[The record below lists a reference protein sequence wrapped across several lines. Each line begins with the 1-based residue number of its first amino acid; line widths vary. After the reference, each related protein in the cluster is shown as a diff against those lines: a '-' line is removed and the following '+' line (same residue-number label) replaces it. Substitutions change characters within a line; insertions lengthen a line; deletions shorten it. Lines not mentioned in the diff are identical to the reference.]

1 MDFKGSLEQVEMA
14 DHSTGSATDDFSFT
28 PREQRKIVH
37 KIDRRLITGL
47 GLLFGISLVDRTNL
61 GNASIA
67 GMQKDLGLE
76 IGSRYSL
83 VVLIFFVPYVIFQL
97 PSSIIVRKLGPK
109 AFLGGITFL
118 WGVVMM
124 CFGFI
129 HNWKVMLGLRVIL
142 GTFEAGLFPG
152 AVYVLSLWYTRYDV
166 HKRYSSFY
174 LISIVGSSLTGIL
187 AYGISQMGGLGGL
200 QAWQWIFVIEG
211 LLTCVIAVIGYLL
224 LVDLP
229 QDAHKARHFLSRQ
242 EIDFVIHKID
252 QDRHDAKDEPFTWSA
267 FLMPAL
273 EWKVWGFAMI
283 FLCSTVVA
291 YSLAFFLPIIL
302 SSKMG
307 FGVGPS
313 QALTTPPYFFAAITM
328 YTEGWLGDKW
338 RIRSPIIVYNALQTI
353 IGLCLLEWAAQPGVQ
368 YFGVFLVCAGCNATI
383 PAVLAWQ
390 ANNIRGQW
398 KRAFCSASLITS
410 GGMGGIIGAL
420 VFRSQDT
427 PKYLPGIIASIMLTG
442 ESGRCNG
449 VILIVTGL
457 LTVYMHS
464 ANRKARQGRL
474 EIEGMQGFYYT
485 L

>member
-1 MDFKGSLEQVEMA
+1 MTDQSA
-14 DHSTGSATDDFSFT
+14 DSAIDDFGFT
-28 PREQRKIVH
+28 QRDHRHIVH

-47 GLLFGISLVDRTNL
+47 GLLFGVSLVDRTNL

-67 GMQKDLGLE
+67 GMQKDLHLE

-83 VVLIFFVPYVIFQL
+83 VVLIFFIPYVIFQL
-97 PSSIIVRKLGPK
+97 PGSIIVRRLGPK

-152 AVYVLSLWYTRYDV
+152 AVYLLSLWYTRYDV

-174 LISIVGSSLTGIL
+174 LISTVGASLTGIL

-211 LLTCVIAVIGYLL
+211 LLTCVIAVIGYML
-224 LVDLP
+224 LVNFP
-229 QDAHKARHFLSRQ
+229 QDAHKARHFLSQR
-242 EIDFVIHKID
+242 EIEFVLHQID
-252 QDRHDAKDEPFTWSA
+252 LDRRDAKEEAFTWSA
-267 FLMPAL
+267 FLRPAL
-273 EWKVWGFAMI
+273 DWKIWGFALI
-283 FLCSTVVA
+283 FMCSTVIA
-291 YSLAFFLPIIL
+291 YSLAFFMPIIL
-302 SSKMG
+302 SSRLG
-307 FGVGPS
+307 FSVGES
-313 QALTTPPYFFAAITM
+313 QALSTPPYFFAGILM

-338 RIRSPIIVYNALQTI
+338 RIRSPLIVYNSLQTI
-353 IGLCLLEWAAQPGVQ
+353 VGLCLLEWITSPGVQ
-368 YFGVFLVCAGCNATI
+368 YFGVFLVTAGCNATV
-383 PAVLAWQ
+383 PAVLSWQ

-410 GGMGGIIGAL
+410 GGVGGIVGAL
-420 VFRSQDT
+420 VFRSQDA
-427 PKYLPGIIASIMLTG
+427 PKYIPGIIASLA
-442 ESGRCNG
+442 CNG
-449 VILIVTGL
+449 VILAVTGIL
-457 LTVYMHS
+457 AIYMHS
-464 ANRKARQGRL
+464 ANRKAKQGRL
-474 EIEGMQGFYYT
+474 EIEGLQGFYYT

>member
-1 MDFKGSLEQVEMA
+1 MEQVDAKEGLERVEMA
-14 DHSTGSATDDFSFT
+14 DRSADSTTVDFGFT
-28 PREQRKIVH
+28 PSEQRKIVH

-67 GMQKDLGLE
+67 GMQKDLRLE

-83 VVLIFFVPYVIFQL
+83 VVLIFFVPYVLFQL

-124 CFGFI
+124 CFGFV
-129 HNWKVMLGLRVIL
+129 HDWKVMLGLRIIL

-152 AVYVLSLWYTRYDV
+152 AVYLLSLWYTRYDV

-174 LISIVGSSLTGIL
+174 LISIVGSCFTGIL
-187 AYGISQMGGLGGL
+187 AYGISHMGGVAGIR
-200 QAWQWIFVIEG
+200 AWRWIFIIEG
-211 LLTCVIAVIGYLL
+211 LLTCVIAVTGYIL
-224 LVDLP
+224 LVDFP
-229 QDAHKARHFLSRQ
+229 QEAHKARHFLSRQ

-252 QDRHDAKDEPFTWSA
+252 QDRQDAKEEPFTWSA
-267 FLMPAL
+267 FLTPAL

-291 YSLAFFLPIIL
+291 YSMAYFLPIIL
-302 SSKMG
+302 SNKMG
-307 FGVGPS
+307 FSAGAS
-313 QALTTPPYFFAAITM
+313 QALTTPPYFFAAIVM

-338 RIRSPIIVYNALQTI
+338 RIRSPIIVYNALQAI
-353 IGLCLLEWAAQPGVQ
+353 LGLCLLEWAAAPGVQ
-368 YFGVFLVCAGCNATI
+368 YFGVFLVCAGCNSTI
-383 PAVLAWQ
+383 PAVLSWQ

-427 PKYLPGIIASIMLTG
+427 PKYLPGIIASIV
-442 ESGRCNG
+442 CNG

-457 LTVYMHS
+457 LTVYMHA

-474 EIEGMQGFYYT
+474 EIEGLPGFYYT